1 MIVKMDP
8 SFLINKYYRCLQ
20 MNKLIIYCLLND
32 ERREVL
38 FMSLSDL
45 TIEELSRGYVDKG
58 DAYEC
63 IFCKEIVDAEEVFK
77 LDDRFFT
84 AKKAIQ
90 RHIEHEHI
98 SVFEGLL
105 QLDKK
110 DTGLSDIQ
118 TELLKLFAT
127 GAPDKE
133 IVNSTSANSISTIRQ
148 HRFKLKEKEKQ
159 AKVFLAIM
167 QALETTKVYEPI
179 HKGATQVDERYAITV
194 DEKEKVLATYF
205 KNGLDG
211 SIESFPSKEKR
222 KIILLQ
228 HIVTKF
234 AVGSKYN
241 EKEINEILKAIYS
254 DYVSLRRYLIE
265 YGFLDRSDD
274 CSTYWVK
281 EV

>member
-1 MIVKMDP
+1 
-8 SFLINKYYRCLQ
+8 
-20 MNKLIIYCLLND
+20 
-32 ERREVL
+32 
-38 FMSLSDL
+38 MSLTNL
-45 TIEELSRGYVDKG
+45 TIEELSRGYVDTG

-63 IFCKEIVDAEEVFK
+63 VFCKELFDAEEVFK
-77 LDDRFFT
+77 LDDRLFT

-90 RHIEHEHI
+90 HHIENEHI
-98 SVFEGLL
+98 SVFEALL

-211 SIESFPSKEKR
+211 TIESFPSKEKR

-228 HIVTKF
+228 HIVKKF
-234 AVGSKYN
+234 EVERKYK

-274 CSTYWVK
+274 CTTYWVK
-281 EV
+281 

>member
-1 MIVKMDP
+1 
-8 SFLINKYYRCLQ
+8 
-20 MNKLIIYCLLND
+20 
-32 ERREVL
+32 
-38 FMSLSDL
+38 MSLTDL
-45 TIEELSRGYVDKG
+45 TIDELSRGYVNTG

-63 IFCKEIVDAEEVFK
+63 VFCKEKFDAEEVFK
-77 LDDRFFT
+77 IDDRFFT
-84 AKKAIQ
+84 AKKAMK
-90 RHIEHEHI
+90 RHIENEHI
-98 SVFEGLL
+98 SVFEALL

-148 HRFKLKEKEKQ
+148 HRFKLKEKERQ

-228 HIVTKF
+228 YIVTKF
-234 AVGSKYN
+234 EVGRKYN
-241 EKEINEILKAIYS
+241 EKEINSILKPIYS
-254 DYVSLRRYLIE
+254 DYVSIRGYLIE

-274 CSTYWVK
+274 CTTYWVK

>member
-1 MIVKMDP
+1 
-8 SFLINKYYRCLQ
+8 
-20 MNKLIIYCLLND
+20 
-32 ERREVL
+32 
-38 FMSLSDL
+38 MSLTDL
-45 TIEELSRGYVDKG
+45 TIDELTRGYVNTG

-63 IFCKEIVDAEEVFK
+63 VFCKEIFDAEEVFK
-77 LDDRFFT
+77 IDDRFFT
-84 AKKAIQ
+84 AKKAMK
-90 RHIEHEHI
+90 RHIENKHF
-98 SVFEGLL
+98 SVFEALL

-148 HRFKLKEKEKQ
+148 HRFKLKEKERQ

-228 HIVTKF
+228 YIVTKF
-234 AVGSKYN
+234 EVGRKYN
-241 EKEINEILKAIYS
+241 EKEINSILKPIYS
-254 DYVSLRRYLIE
+254 DYVSIRRYLIE

-274 CSTYWVK
+274 CTTYWVK

>member
-1 MIVKMDP
+1 
-8 SFLINKYYRCLQ
+8 
-20 MNKLIIYCLLND
+20 MNI
-32 ERREVL
+32 
-38 FMSLSDL
+38 SDV
-45 TIEELSRGYVDKG
+45 TIEELSKGYVNTG
-58 DAYEC
+58 DGYEC
-63 IFCKEIVDAEEVFK
+63 IFCKEIFDVEEVFQI
-77 LDDRFFT
+77 DNRFFT

-90 RHIEHEHI
+90 LHIENEHN
-98 SVFEGLL
+98 SVFEALL

-110 DTGLSDIQ
+110 YTGLSDIQ
-118 TELLKLFAT
+118 TELLMLFAT
-127 GAPDKE
+127 GAPDKD
-133 IVNSTSANSISTIRQ
+133 IINSTSANSISTIRQ

-211 SIESFPSKEKR
+211 PIESFPSKEKR

-228 HIVTKF
+228 YIVTKF
-234 AVGSKYN
+234 AVGRKYS
-241 EKEINEILKAIYS
+241 EKEVNEILKPIYS
-254 DYVSLRRYLIE
+254 DYVSIRRYLIE

-274 CSTYWVK
+274 CTTYWVK

>member
-1 MIVKMDP
+1 
-8 SFLINKYYRCLQ
+8 
-20 MNKLIIYCLLND
+20 MN
-32 ERREVL
+32 
-38 FMSLSDL
+38 MGDL
-45 TIEELSRGYVDKG
+45 TIEEISRGYVNTG
-58 DAYEC
+58 ETYEC
-63 IFCKEIVDAEEVFK
+63 IFCKEIFDAEEVFK
-77 LDDRFFT
+77 IDNRFIT

-90 RHIEHEHI
+90 LHIENEHN
-98 SVFEGLL
+98 SVFDALL

-110 DTGLSDIQ
+110 YTGLSDIQ
-118 TELLKLFAT
+118 TELLMLFAT

-133 IVNSTSANSISTIRQ
+133 IINNTSANSISTIRQ

-211 SIESFPSKEKR
+211 PIESFPSKEKR

-228 HIVTKF
+228 QITTKF
-234 AVGSKYN
+234 EVGRKYN
-241 EKEINEILKAIYS
+241 EKEVNEILKPIYS
-254 DYVSLRRYLIE
+254 DYVSIRRYLIE

-274 CSTYWVK
+274 CTTYWVK

>member
-1 MIVKMDP
+1 
-8 SFLINKYYRCLQ
+8 
-20 MNKLIIYCLLND
+20 
-32 ERREVL
+32 
-38 FMSLSDL
+38 MSLTDL
-45 TIEELSRGYVDKG
+45 TIEELSRGYVDSG

-63 IFCKEIVDAEEVFK
+63 IFCKEIVNAEEVFK
-77 LDDRFFT
+77 IDDRFFT

-90 RHIEHEHI
+90 RHIENEHI
-98 SVFEGLL
+98 SVFEALL
-105 QLDKK
+105 QLNKK

-167 QALETTKVYEPI
+167 QALETTKIYEPI
-179 HKGATQVDERYAITV
+179 HKGATQVDERYAITG
-194 DEKEKVLATYF
+194 DEKDKVLATYF
-205 KNGLDG
+205 KNGLDS

-234 AVGSKYN
+234 TVGRKYS
-241 EKEINEILKAIYS
+241 EKEVNEILKLIYS
-254 DYVSLRRYLIE
+254 DYVSIRRYLIE

-274 CSTYWVK
+274 CTTYWVK

>member
-1 MIVKMDP
+1 
-8 SFLINKYYRCLQ
+8 
-20 MNKLIIYCLLND
+20 MNIG
-32 ERREVL
+32 
-38 FMSLSDL
+38 DL
-45 TIEELSRGYVDKG
+45 TIEEISSGYVDVG
-58 DAYEC
+58 ERYEC
-63 IFCKEIVDAEEVFK
+63 IFCKKIFDAEEVFK
-77 LDDRFFT
+77 IDDRFFT

-90 RHIEHEHI
+90 LHIENEHI
-98 SVFEGLL
+98 SVFEALL
-105 QLDKK
+105 QLNKK

-205 KNGLDG
+205 KDGLDG
-211 SIESFPSKEKR
+211 PIESFPSKEKR
-222 KIILLQ
+222 KIIILQ

-234 AVGSKYN
+234 AAGHKYT
-241 EKEINEILKAIYS
+241 EKEINEILKPIFS

-274 CSTYWVK
+274 CTTYWVK
-281 EV
+281 